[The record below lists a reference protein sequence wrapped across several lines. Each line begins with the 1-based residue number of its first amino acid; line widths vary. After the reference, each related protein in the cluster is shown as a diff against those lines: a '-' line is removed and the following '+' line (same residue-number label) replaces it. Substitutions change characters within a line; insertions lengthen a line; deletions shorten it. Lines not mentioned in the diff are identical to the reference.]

1 MLNIAKTVCMR
12 TIFNLHL
19 YACVINYEEMKLN
32 ETIEFYVRT
41 TSLALSRMY
50 NVIANQYGITQ
61 TIGYILTYVEKEG
74 TPSTK
79 LAQQLGMK
87 NSSLTR
93 LLKKMEDDGCITRIV
108 DQYDK
113 RIIRVFL
120 TPKGVG
126 KRKIA
131 KKTVLEFNEKLMQK
145 ASKKDLESFFKVFD
159 IIKEQVAEEIA
170 EAAKK
175 VTVNQ

>member
-1 MLNIAKTVCMR
+1 
-12 TIFNLHL
+12 
-19 YACVINYEEMKLN
+19 MKLN
-32 ETIEFYVRT
+32 ETIEFYIRT

-61 TIGYILTYVEKEG
+61 TVGYILTYVEKEG

-93 LLKKMEDDGCITRIV
+93 LLKKMEDDGCITRVI
-108 DQYDK
+108 DQNDK
-113 RIIRVFL
+113 RIIRIFL
-120 TPKGVG
+120 TPQGVER
-126 KRKIA
+126 RKIA

-145 ASKKDLESFFKVFD
+145 VSKRDLDTFFKVFD
-159 IIKEQVAEEIA
+159 IIKEQVADEITDA
-170 EAAKK
+170 TKR
-175 VTVNQ
+175 VSVNH

>member
-1 MLNIAKTVCMR
+1 
-12 TIFNLHL
+12 
-19 YACVINYEEMKLN
+19 MKLN
-32 ETIEFYVRT
+32 ETIEFHVRT

-61 TIGYILTYVEKEG
+61 TVGYILTYVEKEG

-93 LLKKMEDDGCITRIV
+93 LLKKMEDDGCITRVV
-108 DQYDK
+108 DKNDK

-120 TPKGVG
+120 TPKGVER
-126 KRKIA
+126 RKIA
-131 KKTVLEFNEKLMQK
+131 KKTVLEFNERLMQK
-145 ASKKDLESFFKVFD
+145 TSKQDLDAFFKVFE
-159 IIKEQVAEEIA
+159 IIKEQVAEEII
-170 EAAKK
+170 EATRKIAA
-175 VTVNQ
+175 NQ

>member
-1 MLNIAKTVCMR
+1 
-12 TIFNLHL
+12 
-19 YACVINYEEMKLN
+19 MKLN
-32 ETIEFYVRT
+32 ETIEFYIRT

-61 TIGYILTYVEKEG
+61 TVGYILTYVEKEG

-93 LLKKMEDDGCITRIV
+93 LLKKMEDDGCITRVV
-108 DQYDK
+108 DQNDK
-113 RIIRVFL
+113 RIIRIFL
-120 TPKGVG
+120 TPQGVER
-126 KRKIA
+126 RKIA

-145 ASKKDLESFFKVFD
+145 VSKSDLDTFFKVFD
-159 IIKEQVAEEIA
+159 VIKEQVADEITDA
-170 EAAKK
+170 TKR
-175 VTVNQ
+175 VSVNH

>member
-1 MLNIAKTVCMR
+1 
-12 TIFNLHL
+12 
-19 YACVINYEEMKLN
+19 MKLN

-61 TIGYILTYVEKEG
+61 TVGYILTYVEKEG

-93 LLKKMEDDGCITRIV
+93 LLKKMEDDDCITRVV
-108 DQYDK
+108 DQNDK
-113 RIIRVFL
+113 RIIRIFL
-120 TPKGVG
+120 TPQGVER
-126 KRKIA
+126 RKIA
-131 KKTVLEFNEKLMQK
+131 KKKVLEFNEKLMQK
-145 ASKKDLESFFKVFD
+145 VSKRDLDAFFKVFD
-159 IIKEQVAEEIA
+159 VIKEQVADEIA
-170 EAAKK
+170 EATKR